1 MDDVLSGGKK
11 KGGTDREMET
21 ENRVDMDLSLS
32 NCNVVIATLP
42 LPPYCRSTHLLRA
55 DIHPRTPCPP
65 R

>member
-11 KGGTDREMET
+11 KGGTDGEMET

-42 LPPYCRSTHLLRA
+42 LPPYCRS
-55 DIHPRTPCPP
+55 RTF
-65 R
+65 